1 MIPKQ
6 NESKFVKFFRL
17 LNSDN
22 DAEALAALRMA
33 RRFITEEKGI
43 NWNVFVDG
51 LKRVGFGQAI
61 GFDVLQQTAKQVRPQ
76 PSDTDSNK
84 DPFADIFGDPGRF
97 AEHMRQHAEGWHFKG
112 SYADFFKEDRES
124 TMNQKAQAM
133 DAAMASLGNYKF
145 PY

>member
-61 GFDVLQQTAKQVRPQ
+61 GFDVVQQTYTQPPPQ
-76 PSDTDSNK
+76 PDQTDRSTDS
-84 DPFADIFGDPGRF
+84 FADIFGDPGRF

-112 SYADFFKEDRES
+112 SYTDFFAEEREP
-124 TMNQKAQAM
+124 TMNQKAQAV
-133 DAAMASLGNYKF
+133 DAAMANLGKHQF
-145 PY
+145 RG